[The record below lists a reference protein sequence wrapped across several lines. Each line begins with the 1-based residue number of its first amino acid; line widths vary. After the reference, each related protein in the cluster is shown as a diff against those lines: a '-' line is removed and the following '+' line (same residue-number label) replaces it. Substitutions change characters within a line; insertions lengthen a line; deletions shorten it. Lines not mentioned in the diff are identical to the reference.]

1 MAVRKLG
8 PDDWAEAALDAL
20 GEGGL
25 SAIAVEPIAARLNA
39 TKGSFYWHYPNR
51 EALVDAA
58 LERWAQRHTEHVI
71 AEFGTEPDPAVR
83 LRRLFDL
90 VIGSGYVNRAELAL
104 LSHAD
109 DRLVAPV
116 LARVTARR
124 VEFIANCYREM
135 GVPKAESQHRAV
147 LAYTAHIGLIQAQL
161 ASGGSLLPARD
172 RAAYLRILYRV
183 LDPIG
188 RADAEGS

>member
-1 MAVRKLG
+1 MAVRRLG
-8 PDDWAEAALDAL
+8 STDWADAALDAL

-25 SAIAVEPIAARLNA
+25 NAIAVEPIAARLGA
-39 TKGSFYWHYPNR
+39 TKGSFYWHFSSR
-51 EALVDAA
+51 DSLVQAA
-58 LERWAQRHTEHVI
+58 LERWAQRDTDDII
-71 AEFGTEPDPAVR
+71 ARFGPERDPAVR

-109 DRLVAPV
+109 DPQVAPV

-135 GVPKAESQHRAV
+135 GLSRPEAQHRAV
-147 LAYTAHIGLIQAQL
+147 LAYTAHVGLIQAQR
-161 ASGGSLLPARD
+161 ASGGTLLPSRD
-172 RAAYLRILYRV
+172 RPAYLRILYRV
-183 LDPIG
+183 LDPLG
-188 RADAEGS
+188 